1 MVGLRLMKFLLKVV
15 GNILVVY
22 LLNTFLPAYVT
33 IVGGLPAYIILGLL
47 LMILNMTVRP
57 ILKLITFPLHFIF
70 SILATI
76 IVNILFLW
84 IVYQVSLLLDPNILV
99 FALTGGVVGWLVVS
113 TVLGIANW
121 FLKWL

>member
-1 MVGLRLMKFLLKVV
+1 MKFLLKVLA
-15 GNILVVY
+15 NILVVY
-22 LLNTFLPAYVT
+22 LLNEFLPAYVT

-76 IVNILFLW
+76 IVNVLFLW
-84 IVYQVSLLLDPNILV
+84 IVYQITLLLDPNILV

-121 FLKWL
+121 FLKHL